1 MASTTVAPA
10 IPARGQDGASVS
22 GSLTELAALEAA
34 RDDRARYEALL
45 ALVEVVLDE
54 LRRRVGQ
61 TFTLGELARAY
72 AEADRWAREA
82 VADADPPRGWP
93 RDLALVTGA
102 AFHAYARGAADYR
115 P

>member
-1 MASTTVAPA
+1 V
-10 IPARGQDGASVS
+10 IDIARREWKDGH
-22 GSLTELAALEAA
+22 AALEAA
-34 RDDRARYEALL
+34 REDRGRYERLL
-45 ALVEVVLDE
+45 ALVEVVTAE

-61 TFTLGELARAY
+61 TFTLAELAREY
-72 AEADRWAREA
+72 ADADRWAREA

-102 AFHAYARGAADYR
+102 AFYAYARGAADYR

>member
-1 MASTTVAPA
+1 MIDIVRREWKDAH
-10 IPARGQDGASVS
+10 
-22 GSLTELAALEAA
+22 AALEAA
-34 RDDRARYEALL
+34 REDRARYARLL
-45 ALVEVVLDE
+45 ALVDVVLAE

-61 TFTLGELARAY
+61 TFTLAELAREY
-72 AEADRWAREA
+72 ADADRWAREA

-102 AFHAYARGAADYR
+102 AFHVYSRGAADYR